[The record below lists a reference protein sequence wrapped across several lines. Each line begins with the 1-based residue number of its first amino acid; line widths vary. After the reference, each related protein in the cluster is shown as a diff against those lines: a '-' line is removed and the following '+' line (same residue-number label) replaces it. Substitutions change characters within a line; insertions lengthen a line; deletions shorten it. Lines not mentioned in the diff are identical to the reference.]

1 MQKSNFPI
9 FISPA
14 RDLVEDLDIG
24 VVQFAHLLRKVFHL
38 EAQMMNSFTFL
49 FQESFDE
56 RAVVSGFK

>member
-1 MQKSNFPI
+1 MQKSHFPI

-38 EAQMMNSFTFL
+38 EA
-49 FQESFDE
+49 
-56 RAVVSGFK
+56 